1 MPTLLL
7 IAIVTIALMIGSVV
21 AAVVAARPKD
31 ELRSLRKQGYEA
43 SHAAFDEP
51 ATARPPFDLDGF
63 RARAGNDPAI
73 MNALIDDFLAR
84 LPEVTQR
91 IRIAMDLGDAPELS
105 RCAALLR
112 ESVGGF
118 GAEPLVRS
126 INQLEKAAA
135 TDITLAWR
143 AADVF
148 DRDLDRL
155 VTTLR
160 RARAEPPPE
169 A

>member
-21 AAVVAARPKD
+21 AAVVAARPRD
-31 ELRSLRKQGYEA
+31 ELRSLRRQGYEA
-43 SHAAFDEP
+43 SPAAFDEP
-51 ATARPPFDLDGF
+51 VSARPPFDLEGF
-63 RARAGNDPAI
+63 RARAGDDAAI
-73 MNALIDDFLAR
+73 MAAVIDDFLAR
-84 LPEVTQR
+84 LPEITQR
-91 IRIAMDLGDAPELS
+91 IRIAMDLGDAHELS

-112 ESVGGF
+112 DAVARF

-126 INQLEKAAA
+126 LNQLEKAAA
-135 TDITLAWR
+135 SDITLAWR

-155 VTTLR
+155 VSSLR
-160 RARAEPPPE
+160 RVRVDLTPVE
-169 A
+169 